1 VAEAASFFRMHWK
14 AFLDD
19 PSLGGFAARE
29 EGGTSVLVRRGYE
42 GWTERLGLGSEAAE
56 DAERVGG
63 GRAPH
68 PLVELPGG
76 ERVLV
81 RRYLR
86 GGAVRHLSRD
96 RYLLGHRA
104 FAELRALERA
114 RAAGVR
120 APEGIAAAERPRFPG
135 YSAWLATR
143 WIPEALDLHA
153 WLVSNPAE
161 EGEAALRAAGEQVG
175 RLHAA
180 GLAHPDLNL
189 RNLLVAS
196 RGEDEADGVWVL
208 DFDRARLFPG
218 PVPARRRAR
227 DLLRLARSA
236 RKLGSP
242 VGDRG
247 WAALRAGYGG
257 DWPLRSDLG

>member
-1 VAEAASFFRMHWK
+1 MHWK
-14 AFLDD
+14 AYLND
-19 PSLGGFAARE
+19 PALSDFAASE
-29 EGGTSVLVRRGYE
+29 VEGRRVLVRRGYE
-42 GWTERLGLGSEAAE
+42 EWIGRLGLGGEAVEGAE
-56 DAERVGG
+56 SVEG

-68 PLVELPGG
+68 PRVELPGG

-86 GGAVRHLSRD
+86 GGAVRHLNRD
-96 RYLLGHRA
+96 RYFLGHRA
-104 FAELRALERA
+104 FAELRVMERA

-120 APEGIAAAERPRFPG
+120 APEAIAAAEHPRFPG

-143 WIPEALDLHA
+143 WVEDARDLHA
-153 WLVSNPAE
+153 CLLASAE
-161 EGEAALRAAGEQVG
+161 EERETALRAAGEQIG
-175 RLHAA
+175 RLHEA
-180 GLAHPDLNL
+180 GIAHPDLNL
-189 RNLLVAS
+189 RNLLVAPA
-196 RGEDEADGVWVL
+196 GEGATEMWVL
-208 DFDRARLFPG
+208 DFDRARLFAG

-242 VGDRG
+242 VGSRE
-247 WAALRAGYGG
+247 WTALRDGYGG